1 MLLLGFQWYH
11 NSVEFLNMLLIHLD
25 NKRIDEQCKVIQ
37 WNRCLLMC
45 HLGLLFENQLM
56 QWTMQLLFGQMKHPI
71 SLQSSRKVLSPFCK
85 SQQACAMSVEH
96 ASRQQEAWD
105 YTATVRLPQQ
115 WIVRS
120 NLEGSMEAE
129 NWKPLTLFD
138 LHSIRWHAPPAQI
151 IFYPLYAVTL
161 FWV

>member
-1 MLLLGFQWYH
+1 
-11 NSVEFLNMLLIHLD
+11 
-25 NKRIDEQCKVIQ
+25 
-37 WNRCLLMC
+37 
-45 HLGLLFENQLM
+45 
-56 QWTMQLLFGQMKHPI
+56 
-71 SLQSSRKVLSPFCK
+71 
-85 SQQACAMSVEH
+85 MSVEH

-120 NLEGSMEAE
+120 NLEGSMEAD
-129 NWKPLTLFD
+129 NWKPLTFFD